1 MDSHNTG
8 KHSRHTRATL
18 DAMDKRSRA
27 ANVDFADGPELSV
40 VDDDDVGGDP
50 YNTTGRH
57 VIIKSKLNLED

>member
-1 MDSHNTG
+1 
-8 KHSRHTRATL
+8 
-18 DAMDKRSRA
+18 MDKRSRA

>member
-8 KHSRHTRATL
+8 KYTRHTRATL
-18 DAMDKRSRA
+18 EAMDKRSRA
-27 ANVDFADGPELSV
+27 ANVEFSDEPELSV
-40 VDDDDVGGDP
+40 VDDVDVGGDP